1 MAAATYNSQNK
12 MTAVNVP
19 LPHSKQGPY
28 KGNYWGI
35 LEKDMKLLMKEVTLT
50 KLEEVILKY
59 INRNSD
65 LSVLSRLKLD
75 NLRKVF
81 SSEMNLA
88 LVPFIAQLALQLPAL
103 FPCQGLEML
112 RRGEEKTVSLTRS
125 QISCLVAHMFFCTI
139 QENSDLAKT
148 YRGHFTGE
156 PAPTGP
162 LTFVYWL
169 KPVTGPTNIYLQ
181 SLLSYFREIEA
192 MTENT
197 LNEVVTFERLVCND
211 DKVWNPKGST
221 INTVDIE
228 VHFDGRIG
236 DKEQVEIDFA
246 NKHVGFGTTGTQEEL
261 MLGTSP
267 ETCPIVLFNEVL
279 EPHEAI
285 AMVGAKKYGDFTGYG
300 MRAAY
305 TGPFNA
311 DWDWKNRKIIAID
324 AICGPRD
331 QLGDLTMFRELRKAW
346 VGFKA
351 GEGECLSSGHWGCGA
366 FGGDQDVKC
375 LVQVMAASMAGV
387 KKLDFYSFGDQKFYD
402 RFSAAMRAAMGKD
415 AGWIWEK
422 IVQFRKKVPG
432 TMSVLDYIALGGG
445 KE

>member
-1 MAAATYNSQNK
+1 
-12 MTAVNVP
+12 
-19 LPHSKQGPY
+19 
-28 KGNYWGI
+28 
-35 LEKDMKLLMKEVTLT
+35 
-50 KLEEVILKY
+50 
-59 INRNSD
+59 
-65 LSVLSRLKLD
+65 
-75 NLRKVF
+75 
-81 SSEMNLA
+81 
-88 LVPFIAQLALQLPAL
+88 
-103 FPCQGLEML
+103 
-112 RRGEEKTVSLTRS
+112 
-125 QISCLVAHMFFCTI
+125 MFFCTI

-148 YRGHFTGE
+148 YRGHFTGD

-169 KPVTGPTNIYLQ
+169 KSVTGPTNIYLQ
-181 SLLSYFREIEA
+181 SLVRYFREVQA
-192 MTENT
+192 MTEEK
-197 LNEVVTFERLVCND
+197 LNEVVTFQRLVCKD

-221 INTVDIE
+221 VNTVDIE

-246 NKHVGFGTTGTQEEL
+246 NKNVGFGTTGTQEEL

-285 AMVGAKKYGDFTGYG
+285 AMVGAKKYEDFTGYG
-300 MRAAY
+300 LRAAY

-346 VGFKA
+346 TGFKA

-366 FGGDQDVKC
+366 FGGDQDAKC

-387 KKLDFYSFGDQKFYD
+387 RRLDFYSFGDQKFYNK
-402 RFSAAMRAAMGKD
+402 FSSAMRAAKGRD
-415 AGWIWEK
+415 VGWMWEK
-422 IVQFRKKVPG
+422 IGQFRKRMPG
-432 TMSVLDYIALGGG
+432 SMSVLDYIAADHAMGAV